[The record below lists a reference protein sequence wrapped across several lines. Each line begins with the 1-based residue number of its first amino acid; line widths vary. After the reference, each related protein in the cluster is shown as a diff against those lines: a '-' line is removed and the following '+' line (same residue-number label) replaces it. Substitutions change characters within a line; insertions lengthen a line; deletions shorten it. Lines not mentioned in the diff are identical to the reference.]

1 MEKVN
6 SRKDFLSKDYQL
18 KMSIEMK
25 NLITLKRA
33 LLEKEQES
41 KHLESVITQLTVEV
55 QQSEN
60 IKQSKL
66 QASGGEGV
74 ANAVANQK
82 MKKVVQRKKLVDLAR
97 VQAEEIEVLRQELDR
112 MRQRTFPSFVK

>member
-18 KMSIEMK
+18 KMSTEMK

-33 LLEKEQES
+33 LQEKEHES
-41 KHLESVITQLTVEV
+41 KQLESVITQLTVEV

-74 ANAVANQK
+74 ANAVAHQK
-82 MKKVVQRKKLVDLAR
+82 MKKVVQRKKLVDIAR
-97 VQAEEIEVLRQELDR
+97 IQAEEIEVLRQELDR